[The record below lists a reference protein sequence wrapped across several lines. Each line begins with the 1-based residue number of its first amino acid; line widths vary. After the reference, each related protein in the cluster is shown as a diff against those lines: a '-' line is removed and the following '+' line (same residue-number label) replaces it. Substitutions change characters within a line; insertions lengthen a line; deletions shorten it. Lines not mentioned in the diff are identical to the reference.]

1 VSGPLSSASAVSDL
15 ITHHCCNIVRLV
27 SKSILP
33 APFAAFRGSD
43 LAQAITGAVIGNQ
56 DLASQ
61 PD

>member
-15 ITHHCCNIVRLV
+15 ITHHCCNIVRLA
-27 SKSILP
+27 KSILP